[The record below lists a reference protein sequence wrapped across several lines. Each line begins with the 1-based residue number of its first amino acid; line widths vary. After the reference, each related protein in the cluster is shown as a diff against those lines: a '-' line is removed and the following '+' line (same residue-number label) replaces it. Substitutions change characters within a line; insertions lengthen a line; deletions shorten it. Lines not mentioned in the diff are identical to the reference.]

1 MGATGAI
8 ALNVLN
14 TPVFRLLRKTMWA
27 PRASAALKVIRLE
40 PSERLGSLRDAVVW
54 SAANV
59 ERWIALGE
67 RDANRAATSTT
78 I

>member
-1 MGATGAI
+1 MR
-8 ALNVLN
+8 LLL
-14 TPVFRLLRKTMWA
+14 PRLYLFFRLLRRMTGVPNA
-27 PRASAALKVIRLE
+27 TRALEVIRLE

-67 RDANRAATSTT
+67 RDAAQGLVQ
-78 I
+78 IG